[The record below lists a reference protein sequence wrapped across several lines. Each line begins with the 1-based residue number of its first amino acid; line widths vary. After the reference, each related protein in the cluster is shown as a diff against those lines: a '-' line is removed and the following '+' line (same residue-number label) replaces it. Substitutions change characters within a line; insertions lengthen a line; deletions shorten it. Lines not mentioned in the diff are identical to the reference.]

1 MATLVKFGSNVA
13 VKEGGNAVSGW
24 LVQFDKVDVD
34 GQYFTKDTDFGTDR
48 DQISLPIMYRHGKSK
63 KAKKTRYG
71 ELHITRKET
80 GLWAE
85 GTVDAS
91 KKYAKEILGLA
102 ASGTLGWSSG
112 SSEHCTDFVKTAKG
126 ERIDA
131 WFLIEGSLTPN
142 PAEPSNNAFVKS
154 TDDFDGTD
162 DLLDDPLLFA
172 KEETET
178 TEGEKSDGDEKTET
192 AVKEAAAIGDEAVKM
207 YTPYSMPDAF
217 YTFGALFYYPPSFLN
232 LTTIA
237 ARVRDLAKFIEAGN
251 TDNFETWTMD
261 GETYKKFAA
270 IFKEASELNEN
281 HLKGGR
287 RNSSSDQKNLNAAH
301 QAIVKAGATCDET
314 TTKESVFASSDDET
328 AALKETI
335 AKIETK
341 LNAEIE
347 LRKDAEAQVKQLQ
360 GFLNS

>member
-13 VKEGGNAVSGW
+13 VKEGGNTVSGW

-34 GQYFTKDTDFGTDR
+34 GQYFTKDTDYGTDR

-85 GTVDAS
+85 GTVDTN
-91 KKYAKEILGLA
+91 KKYAKEILGFA
-102 ASGTLGWSSG
+102 ANGTLGWSSG
-112 SSEHCTDFVKTAKG
+112 SSEHCAEFVKTTKG
-126 ERIDA
+126 ERIDT

-162 DLLDDPLLFA
+162 DLLDDELLFA
-172 KEETET
+172 KEENET
-178 TEGEKSDGDEKTET
+178 VEESDGDGKTEI
-192 AVKEAAAIGDEAVKM
+192 ALKEADAVGDEAVKM
-207 YTPYSMPDAF
+207 YTPYSMSDAF

-232 LTTIA
+232 LSTIA
-237 ARVRDLAKFIEAGN
+237 ARVRDLAKFIEAGSG
-251 TDNFETWTMD
+251 DNFETWTMD

-270 IFKEASELNEN
+270 IFKEASELNETN
-281 HLKGGR
+281 LKGGR

-314 TTKESVFASSDDET
+314 ATKEESAAIPTDDET

-335 AKIETK
+335 AKISGK
-341 LNAEIE
+341 LDAEIE
-347 LRKDAEAQVKQLQ
+347 LRKDAEAQVEQLQ

>member
-34 GQYFTKDTDFGTDR
+34 GQYFTKDTDFGSDR
-48 DQISLPIMYRHGKSK
+48 ESLTMPIMYRHGKSK

-71 ELHITRKET
+71 ELHITRKEA

-85 GTVDAS
+85 GTIDAN
-91 KKYAKEILGLA
+91 KKYAKEILSLA

-112 SSEHCTDFVKTAKG
+112 SSEHCTDFVKTTKG

-154 TDDFDGTD
+154 TDDFDATD
-162 DLLDDPLLFA
+162 DLLDDELLFA
-172 KEETET
+172 KEENET
-178 TEGEKSDGDEKTET
+178 VEESDGDGKTEI
-192 AVKEAAAIGDEAVKM
+192 ALKEADAIGDESVKM
-207 YTPYSMPDAF
+207 YTPYSMSDAF

-232 LTTIA
+232 LSTIA
-237 ARVRDLAKFIEAGN
+237 ARVRDLAKFIEAGSG
-251 TDNFETWTMD
+251 DNFETWTMD

-270 IFKEASELNEN
+270 IFKEASDLPDAN
-281 HLKGGR
+281 LKGGR

-301 QAIVKAGATCDET
+301 QSIVKAGAVCDET
-314 TTKESVFASSDDET
+314 TTKETESHSTDDET

-335 AKIETK
+335 AKISGK
-341 LNAEIE
+341 LDAEIE
-347 LRKDAEAQVKQLQ
+347 LRKDAEAQVEQLQ